1 MHKCCNDIPIIF
13 DDIVGAT
20 VVRHAS
26 VQWQVGVI
34 NPHHKNKFKIK
45 MNPSLKINQKLKWTY
60 DPHTKIKVDPSC
72 KK

>member
-45 MNPSLKINQKLKWTY
+45 MNPSLKINQKLK
-60 DPHTKIKVDPSC
+60 
-72 KK
+72 